1 MELIVPV
8 QVRFADVDHYGH
20 INNGVYLTYFE
31 VARLA
36 LYRDGS
42 LGDSFEEIAGEGAGI
57 VVAYQEVA
65 YGAPIG
71 KEASVLDIATWVT
84 RVGRTSFDV
93 AYSVR
98 SHGQECAIART
109 SMVLVDIASGRPR
122 KIDDRAHAILQHFS
136 GAPIDVRA
144 RRVGQQAEAS

>member
-20 INNGVYLTYFE
+20 INNSVYLTYFE

-36 LYRDGS
+36 LYRHGA
-42 LGDSFEEIAGEGAGI
+42 LGESFEQIAGDGAGM

-71 KEASVLDIATWVT
+71 KEVSEVDIATWVT

-93 AYSVR
+93 AYGV
-98 SHGQECAIART
+98 HANDQECAIAVT
-109 SMVLVDIASGRPR
+109 SMVLVDIASGRPQ
-122 KIDDRAHAILQHFS
+122 KIDDRARLILEHFA
-136 GAPIDVRA
+136 GPPIDVRA
-144 RRVGQQAEAS
+144 RRVG